1 VLAGTA
7 TAQPKD
13 GDGQVEMIPTLR
25 VTRRCALKARAQS
38 VNQLKKLL
46 ISAPEKLKSEPWGL

>member
-13 GDGQVEMIPTLR
+13 ADGQVEMIPTLR

-38 VNQLKKLL
+38 VNQLKNLL
-46 ISAPEKLKSEPWGL
+46 ISAPEKLKSEP